1 LENILKKS
9 SFAEETF
16 LWIKE
21 YESCLNLNFKDMKN
35 LIITIIVILIAGY
48 ILHETMPANREIK
61 GSLARDVITYA
72 TQEMGISALV
82 DGDNFTDRQAVD
94 LTTSLGF
101 KYKIEDY
108 EIFKICYLKVPG
120 KKQTAPAAI
129 GVLGMTFTIFDAKN

>member
-1 LENILKKS
+1 
-9 SFAEETF
+9 
-16 LWIKE
+16 
-21 YESCLNLNFKDMKN
+21 MKN

-108 EIFKICYLKVPG
+108 EIFKICYLKVQG